1 MVNCNLDFIFLFNY
15 FNHYLIHRL
24 RAVIIVVNI
33 FICLYAL
40 PIIYDKFNLDN
51 ILEIQ
56 ERCYT
61 TTTMLP

>member
-1 MVNCNLDFIFLFNY
+1 M
-15 FNHYLIHRL
+15 
-24 RAVIIVVNI
+24 IVVNI

-56 ERCYT
+56 VRCYT
-61 TTTMLP
+61 TTAMLPMH

>member
-1 MVNCNLDFIFLFNY
+1 MIWIFIFLFNY

-33 FICLYAL
+33 FICLFYAL
-40 PIIYDKFNLDN
+40 PLIYDKFNLDN

-56 ERCYT
+56 VRCYF
-61 TTTMLP
+61 TTTMLPMH